1 MPHRL
6 IEFAMILIKNTFAK
20 RWSERVRKSQ
30 RDFWVHGVG
39 QVGLPEQEREV
50 TVIDS
55 RGPVDA
61 IHGDRDPPKHSRAE
75 KDGGAAANGRDS
87 GHIVPAISPPLS
99 SGRHSHLTDR
109 LFPIPNTHH
118 MVTLQIIETNSDS
131 SDRSFCQKNPQACE

>member
-30 RDFWVHGVG
+30 RDFWVHGMG

-61 IHGDRDPPKHSRAE
+61 IHGDLDPPSTAGQRRMEGLQQMEEIQGILSQQFHLHYPLV
-75 KDGGAAANGRDS
+75 GI
-87 GHIVPAISPPLS
+87 HISQIDFSQFQI
-99 SGRHSHLTDR
+99 LT
-109 LFPIPNTHH
+109 
-118 MVTLQIIETNSDS
+118 
-131 SDRSFCQKNPQACE
+131 AW